1 LEQLSQG
8 LDNTPHQ
15 TYLFNWRED
24 DLRPKPF
31 LKWAGG
37 KSRLLPALHRCA
49 PKKFG
54 CYFEPFLWG
63 GALFFGLCPQNAVL
77 SDSNDELIHC
87 YRIVRDRPEEVIER
101 LSKLKVSEE
110 EFYKIRA
117 MRSEVLSAVARAAR
131 FIYLNKTCFNG
142 LYRVNKNGLFNT
154 PFGRNRIA
162 SLVDRANLRRASRAL
177 QEARLQ
183 CADYSAVLQCAV
195 AGDFIYSDPPYLPI
209 STYSHFSN

>member
-1 LEQLSQG
+1 LEQFPQG

-15 TYLFNWRED
+15 THLFNWRED
-24 DLRPKPF
+24 DLRLKPF

-37 KSRLLPALHRCA
+37 KSHLLPVLHRCV

-54 CYFEPFLWG
+54 CYFEPFLGG
-63 GALFFGLCPQNAVL
+63 GALFFGLCPENAVL

-87 YRIVRDRPEEVIER
+87 YRIVRDRPEELVER

-154 PFGRNRIA
+154 PIRCTP
-162 SLVDRANLRRASRAL
+162 L
-177 QEARLQ
+177 
-183 CADYSAVLQCAV
+183 AD
-195 AGDFIYSDPPYLPI
+195 
-209 STYSHFSN
+209 TK